1 MAPALADTSS
11 AAPVRV
17 GCTELS
23 VAADRRMLAG
33 VKPTVPAPYDELKT
47 QDEVEDIMQ
56 PGGGAVVID
65 FWSPT
70 CGPCLAMAQ
79 DFADVAEQFDRNEV
93 RFCKLDTE
101 AHPELAVPFKIRA
114 VPTVLFVH
122 DGKILDAVVGRPSAQ
137 ALGEKSEWL
146 LGKAQRKPGLLRRLF
161 R

>member
-1 MAPALADTSS
+1 
-11 AAPVRV
+11 
-17 GCTELS
+17 
-23 VAADRRMLAG
+23 MLAP
-33 VKPTVPAPYDELKT
+33 VKPTEPTHYDELET
-47 QDEVEDIMQ
+47 QEAVEAIMS
-56 PGGGAVVID
+56 PGSGAVVID

-114 VPTVLFVH
+114 VPTILFVH
-122 DGKILDAVVGRPSAQ
+122 DGRIVDAAVGRLSAK

-146 LGKAQRKPGLLRRLF
+146 LGKAHKKPGLLRRLLG
-161 R
+161 